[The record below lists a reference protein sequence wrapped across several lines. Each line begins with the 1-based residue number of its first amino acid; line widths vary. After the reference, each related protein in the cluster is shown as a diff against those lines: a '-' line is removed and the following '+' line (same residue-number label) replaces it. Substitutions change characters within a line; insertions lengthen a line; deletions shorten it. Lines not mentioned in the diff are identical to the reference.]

1 MAKAYKDYTIADLR
15 RLNLS
20 FLVNNKE
27 PSEADEMRKRFTHLV
42 VTAGAVGIPID
53 HLTFER
59 FAEQGSTT
67 RIADELSLNK
77 ILFELKHRSDA
88 LIKTGGFNAEII
100 ENNIKSIFKTI
111 TESGLNMSR
120 LLRDRDSANSNVS
133 AYYERYVQ
141 QLAKLKSIN
150 EQIHTLQL
158 MSLGANNEGE
168 QTLMDELKAVI
179 ANPFFQ
185 LQKWDNEHSLFVFTT
200 KPVVMQ
206 YVEPAAG
213 INESVNLGAYIVLL
227 KFSDG
232 TPEFKVNRYKSN
244 LLSEGYY
251 HPFVSTSGSVCF
263 GNVSEDVAKLLFNKK
278 YAQAFEYLQTLLTT
292 YAASTPYYDLF
303 NLKTKGV
310 RRSISGCDSYAY
322 PYDELLIPSDTDY
335 SINDMVICLIRG
347 GGDTPVLGTIIDKQS
362 GGRYIVKGFA
372 YVVTSNNEFKVSMAN
387 MSYVSYDFDELRL
400 LNETNATELGMLTA
414 IKPLLDLFK
423 ASSFSEYASNIYR
436 LNRTSLVPRLFYK
449 SFNED
454 ANSTDMILY
463 SGIINLH
470 DIGSNSLFIG
480 YMSYQGTTFRFS
492 RVLTENDVVIPDNIN
507 EECKGYAISFYEG
520 DEYTVGLQPIHE
532 DDCDLDY
539 DDYDLDDEIEEINL

>member
-20 FLVNNKE
+20 FLVNCKE

-77 ILFELKHRSDA
+77 ILFELKHRADT
-88 LIKTGGFNAEII
+88 LLKTGGFNAEII
-100 ENNIKSIFKTI
+100 ETNIKSIFKTI

-310 RRSISGCDSYAY
+310 RRSISGCDSYTY

-335 SINDMVICLIRG
+335 SINDMVICLIKG
-347 GGDTPVLGTIIDKQS
+347 GGNTPVLGTIIDKQS
-362 GGRYIVKGFA
+362 SGRYIVKGFA
-372 YVVTSNNEFKVSMAN
+372 YIVTSNNEFKVSMAN

-400 LNETNATELGMLTA
+400 LNETNAAELGMLTA
-414 IKPLLDLFK
+414 IKPLFDLFK
-423 ASSFSEYASNIYR
+423 ASSFLEYASNIYR

-454 ANSTDMILY
+454 TNSTNMILY

-470 DIGSNSLFIG
+470 DIGNSLFIG

-492 RVLTENDVVIPDNIN
+492 RVFTENDVVIPDNIN
-507 EECKGYAISFYEG
+507 EECKGYAISFDES